1 MNFKL
6 KLLQHLLRD
15 ESAGLTI
22 IEGLLAI
29 IVVTILIMAIGPVLA
44 FAAATRIQARR
55 VELASQAATAYLDGV
70 RSGTVAAPPIAAVGS
85 LPPPPPAPDRP
96 PNYADELS
104 KISAPS
110 ANSLTCVANQYCTA
124 PAPTAQ
130 FSLYCVDR
138 DGDSQ
143 CTAKNPKDFVIQAMG
158 VQRVQATPIAL
169 NTDRASLGY
178 RLSIRVYRAD
188 SFGTGLTLLKSRD
201 NKPGSKAA
209 TLAGGSGNRVAPV
222 VEMTTEIPAS

>member
-70 RSGTVAAPPIAAVGS
+70 RSGTI
-85 LPPPPPAPDRP
+85 PPPPITAPPTGTIP
-96 PNYADELS
+96 PSQTLS
-104 KISAPS
+104 KINAPP
-110 ANSLTCVANQYCTA
+110 AGALTCNTANDYCTA
-124 PAPTAQ
+124 PTAANYK
-130 FSLYCVDR
+130 LYCVDR
-138 DGDSQ
+138 NGNGRCSSSDPTDR
-143 CTAKNPKDFVIQAMG
+143 KDFVIQAA
-158 VQRVQATPIAL
+158 RVGPTNGSDL
-169 NTDRASLGY
+169 LG
-178 RLSIRVYRAD
+178 IRVYRAD
-188 SFGTGLTLLKSRD
+188 AFGKNLILKTSQQGVKKVGTLTAGQGNLL
-201 NKPGSKAA
+201 
-209 TLAGGSGNRVAPV
+209 APM